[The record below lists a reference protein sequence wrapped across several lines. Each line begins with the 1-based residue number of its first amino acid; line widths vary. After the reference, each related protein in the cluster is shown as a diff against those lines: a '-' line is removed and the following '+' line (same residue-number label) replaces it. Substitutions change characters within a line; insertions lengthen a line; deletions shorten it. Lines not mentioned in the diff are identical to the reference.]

1 MGSLSQVNSVNS
13 VERRSIIAGDITRD
27 CVAVTQ
33 WNLQA
38 ASVTLSL
45 ATHYAQT
52 ESKVRNYIANFA
64 VQTATGIIHT

>member
-1 MGSLSQVNSVNS
+1 MDQLLLAILR
-13 VERRSIIAGDITRD
+13 ERLHNCNRR
-27 CVAVTQ
+27 
-33 WNLQA
+33 NLQA

-64 VQTATGIIHT
+64 A